1 QLNLALK
8 NDARVDYS
16 LLPIGDGL
24 SVCRKR

>member
-1 QLNLALK
+1 
-8 NDARVDYS
+8 ARVDYS